1 MIPQIPQLDPLPLPA
16 PGWLLWSLLTLTFV
30 LHVVAMNL
38 LLGGAILAALC
49 RSRSRR
55 CDNARKL
62 ALLLPRALPTL
73 VATTVT
79 FGVAALLFLQVLYGR
94 LFFTSAVL
102 LAVPWL
108 LVVPILVAAYYG
120 AYGWLSRIRTDR
132 QASTG
137 GAWGLA
143 LAFMATAFIYA
154 NVMGLMLRPHEFL
167 ARAQAD
173 ATGFHLALSDPTVL
187 PRFLH
192 VIAGSLALA
201 GLAVAWWGVSI
212 RRRDRS
218 LASWMTAHGVYWAAG
233 ATIFNFLPGFWWL
246 AALPR
251 EAILGLLGQNP
262 AATAFFAVGI
272 IAALAGLGLLVP
284 AAFAPDPR
292 RILAGASASLL
303 VSVVLMVLVRDAV
316 RAMTL
321 APTGYRLTTW
331 IEPQWG
337 PIAVFI
343 VLLVSSLG
351 LVVWMVYKLVAVSGP
366 AAARGHEEV
375 AGHGS

>member
-1 MIPQIPQLDPLPLPA
+1 MMPQLDPLPLPA

-30 LHVVAMNL
+30 LHLVAMNL
-38 LLGGAILAALC
+38 LLGGAILAAVC

-55 CDNARKL
+55 SEGARKL

-108 LVVPILVAAYYG
+108 LVVPILIAAYYG
-120 AYGWLSRIRTDR
+120 AYGWLSKAKTDR
-132 QASTG
+132 QVPAG

-143 LAFMATAFIYA
+143 LAFTAIAFIYA
-154 NVMGLMLRPHEFL
+154 NVMGLLLRPHEFL
-167 ARAQAD
+167 ERAQAD
-173 ATGFHLALSDPTVL
+173 ASGFGLALSDPTVL
-187 PRFLH
+187 PRLLH
-192 VIAGSLALA
+192 VIAGSLAVA
-201 GLAVAWWGVSI
+201 GLALAWWGVVV

-218 LASWMTAHGVYWAAG
+218 LAGWMTTHGVYWAAG

-251 EAILGLLGQNP
+251 EALLGLLGQTP
-262 AATAFFAVGI
+262 AAAAFFAIGI

-284 AAFAPDPR
+284 AAFAPDPGKL
-292 RILAGASASLL
+292 LAGASASLL
-303 VSVVLMVLVRDAV
+303 ISVVLMVLVRDAV
-316 RAMTL
+316 RTMAL
-321 APTGYRLTTW
+321 APFGYRLTTW

-337 PIAVFI
+337 PIAIFI

-351 LVVWMVYKLVAVSGP
+351 LVVWMVHKLVAASGAP
-366 AAARGHEEV
+366 AAHAHEEL